1 MALDTDILEA
11 YHRTRKNKRRSEDS
25 VLFET
30 HWERNLRRLRA
41 GIESRNLQPSAYT
54 FVRWDPRPREIFACN
69 MGQRVAHHY
78 IDIRLRPLIEA
89 ELSDRTY
96 NNREGYGPDAA
107 TNALISDIY
116 EVSRGFTR
124 DAWILK
130 WDIQG
135 YFPNARQDI
144 VYEQLS
150 SLVEEKYHG
159 EDKDILLYLILVSVF
174 SYPTHHCYRKSPHWK
189 WELIPPDKSLFTKPD
204 GIGGAIG
211 HLIWQNAMNYYLND
225 LDHWLRDELQIHFGR
240 FVDDSWAVVQNK
252 EAFLALMP
260 EIRRR
265 MAEKGCRLHP
275 KKFYCQ
281 HYTKGVEFLGTHIKM
296 DRVYLN
302 NRIARRAARAIQ
314 NYNKCVRVEKLDGFV
329 ASINS
334 YLGFCKGR
342 NAYGIAR
349 DLVDMIDPK
358 WWEFCHLN
366 MQRLC
371 IEMNEGFTYRERIC
385 KKYHLKYKKKK

>member
-1 MALDTDILEA
+1 MDLDGDLIEA
-11 YHRTRKNKRRSEDS
+11 YKRTRKNKRRSEDS
-25 VLFET
+25 VLFEM
-30 HWERNLRRLRA
+30 HWERNLRDLRKA
-41 GIESRNLQPSAYT
+41 IEARNLQSSAYT

-89 ELSDRTY
+89 ELTDRTY
-96 NNREGYGPDAA
+96 NNREGFGPDAA

-124 DAWILK
+124 DAWIIK

-135 YFPNARQDI
+135 YFPNARQEL
-144 VYEQLS
+144 VYKQLS
-150 SLVEEKYHG
+150 ELAVRNYEG

-174 SYPTHHCYRKSPHWK
+174 SYPAHHCYRKSPLWK
-189 WELIPPDKSLFTKPD
+189 WELIPPDKSLFTKDD

-225 LDHWLRDELQIHFGR
+225 LDHWLRDDLRLAFGR

-252 EAFLALMP
+252 EAFLTLMP

-265 MAEKGCRLHP
+265 MAEVGCRLHP

-349 DLVDMIDPK
+349 NLIDMVNPA
-358 WWEFCHLN
+358 WWEFCRFN
-366 MQRLC
+366 KERLC
-371 IEMNEGFTYRERIC
+371 VEMREGYTYRERIC
-385 KKYHLKYKKKK
+385 KKYHLKIKKKK

>member
-25 VLFET
+25 VLFEM

-41 GIESRNLQPSAYT
+41 GIEGRNLQPSAYT

-159 EDKDILLYLILVSVF
+159 DDKDILLYRILVSV
-174 SYPTHHCYRKSPHWK
+174 
-189 WELIPPDKSLFTKPD
+189 
-204 GIGGAIG
+204 
-211 HLIWQNAMNYYLND
+211 
-225 LDHWLRDELQIHFGR
+225 
-240 FVDDSWAVVQNK
+240 
-252 EAFLALMP
+252 
-260 EIRRR
+260 
-265 MAEKGCRLHP
+265 
-275 KKFYCQ
+275 
-281 HYTKGVEFLGTHIKM
+281 
-296 DRVYLN
+296 
-302 NRIARRAARAIQ
+302 
-314 NYNKCVRVEKLDGFV
+314 
-329 ASINS
+329 
-334 YLGFCKGR
+334 
-342 NAYGIAR
+342 
-349 DLVDMIDPK
+349 
-358 WWEFCHLN
+358 
-366 MQRLC
+366 
-371 IEMNEGFTYRERIC
+371 
-385 KKYHLKYKKKK
+385 